1 MAGSILRP
9 LEDAAA
15 SLEARLANGEIVSDH
30 GALRTLIR
38 RLEGLARRARGAAS
52 QRHYLFDPNALPR
65 DVRNQII
72 AFAPVEAVLRMER
85 CCKNSR
91 DMMRLDDEPAWR
103 RLFGL
108 YFGPAPANTTQHWRK
123 VFRRT
128 SLFRIEPGVRCLG
141 VRLGRQMK
149 EVVIRESEGERSGI
163 IQVDDLTA
171 SALTNGSSLVPL
183 PTSVAEYRQ
192 FSTMVQLRYLN
203 MGDIEGGMIGDAND
217 QHIVLHQTDY
227 DTTPNGLI
235 CAAWSY
241 TSESVLFDPRR
252 PRLSRQGFRPGSPL
266 RDLLNGYG
274 LPLNLDSIDEIG
286 TDMIGPT
293 FGLIDLRKFRRRK
306 PIPFVSFTLDLRMR
320 HHLREPWE
328 SIVGSL
334 NSNESWEALE
344 PSLQRAILDAPVGA
358 VKNTQAENSDSED
371 FSMSSE
377 DSWTASCG
385 HESTAS
391 EEDCGSDG
399 DEDDSGSS
407 LYLGG
412 SVEDGA

>member
-1 MAGSILRP
+1 MESMAGCILRP

-15 SLEARLANGEIVSDH
+15 SLEARLANGERVSDH

-72 AFAPVEAVLRMER
+72 AFARVEAVLRMES

-128 SLFRIEPGVRCLG
+128 SLLRIEPGVRCLG
-141 VRLGRQMK
+141 VRLGRPMK
-149 EVVIRESEGERSGI
+149 VVVIRESEGEKSGI
-163 IQVDDLTA
+163 IQVDERTA
-171 SALTNGSSLVPL
+171 AAPILLSSFVSLS
-183 PTSVAEYRQ
+183 TSVAERAAE
-192 FSTMVQLRYLN
+192 FSTRLRYLN
-203 MGDIEGGMIGDAND
+203 MGDIEGGMHGDDND

-241 TSESVLFDPRR
+241 TSKSVLFDPMR

-274 LPLNLDSIDEIG
+274 LPLNLDSIDDCG
-286 TDMIGPT
+286 CDMIGPH
-293 FGLIDLRKFRRRK
+293 FLLIDLSKRRRK
-306 PIPFVSFTLDLRMR
+306 LIAKNLTFTMDFREHGVLQ
-320 HHLREPWE
+320 EPWH
-328 SIVGSL
+328 SL
-334 NSNESWEALE
+334 VASSTSEESWEALE

-358 VKNTQAENSDSED
+358 VKNFQAETSDSEE
-371 FSMSSE
+371 E
-377 DSWTASCG
+377 DSWT
-385 HESTAS
+385 TAS
-391 EEDCGSDG
+391 EEDCGSDE

-407 LYLGG
+407 LDG
-412 SVEDGA
+412 SVEDGT

>member
-1 MAGSILRP
+1 MESMAGSILRP

-15 SLEARLANGEIVSDH
+15 SLEARLANGERVSDH

-72 AFAPVEAVLRMER
+72 VFAPVEAVLRMES

-128 SLFRIEPGVRCLG
+128 SLLRIEPGVRCLG

-149 EVVIRESEGERSGI
+149 EVVIRESEGEKPGI
-163 IQVDDLTA
+163 IQVDDRTA
-171 SALTNGSSLVPL
+171 AALTDGSSLVPL
-183 PTSVAEYRQ
+183 STSVAERTAE
-192 FSTMVQLRYLN
+192 FSTVVRLRYLN
-203 MGDIEGGMIGDAND
+203 MGDIEGGTFGDANR
-217 QHIVLHQTDY
+217 QHIVLHRTDY
-227 DTTPNGLI
+227 DTTLNGLI
-235 CAAWSY
+235 CGAWSY
-241 TSESVLFDPRR
+241 TSESILFDPTR

-274 LPLNLDSIDEIG
+274 LPLNLDSVDEIG
-286 TDMIGPT
+286 MDMIGPT
-293 FGLIDLRKFRRRK
+293 FRLIDLCKFRRK
-306 PIPFVSFTLDLRMR
+306 PIPNVQFTLDLREE
-320 HHLREPWE
+320 HDVREPWYRLVT
-328 SIVGSL
+328 SSTSVVGTR
-334 NSNESWEALE
+334 ESWEELE

-358 VKNTQAENSDSED
+358 VKNTQAETSDSED
-371 FSMSSE
+371 DSE
-377 DSWTASCG
+377 DSWTTASDS
-385 HESTAS
+385 ES

-399 DEDDSGSS
+399 DEDDSGSDID
-407 LYLGG
+407 G
-412 SVEDGA
+412 SVEDGT

>member
-1 MAGSILRP
+1 
-9 LEDAAA
+9 
-15 SLEARLANGEIVSDH
+15 
-30 GALRTLIR
+30 
-38 RLEGLARRARGAAS
+38 
-52 QRHYLFDPNALPR
+52 
-65 DVRNQII
+65 
-72 AFAPVEAVLRMER
+72 MES

-108 YFGPAPANTTQHWRK
+108 YFGPAPANTTHWRK
-123 VFRRT
+123 LFRRT
-128 SLFRIEPGVRCLG
+128 SVLRIEPGVRCLG

-149 EVVIRESEGERSGI
+149 EVVIRESEGETSGL
-163 IQVDDLTA
+163 IQVDERTA
-171 SALTNGSSLVPL
+171 AALTDGSSLVPL
-183 PTSVAEYRQ
+183 STSVAERTAES
-192 FSTMVQLRYLN
+192 STMVQLRYLN
-203 MGDIEGGMIGDAND
+203 MGDIEGGMSGDDND

-293 FGLIDLRKFRRRK
+293 FGLIDLRKFRALRK
-306 PIPFVSFTLDLRMR
+306 PIPNVTFTVDLRMR

-358 VKNTQAENSDSED
+358 VKNTQAENSVCGDSDSED
-371 FSMSSE
+371 VSMSSE

-391 EEDCGSDG
+391 EEEYGSDG

-412 SVEDGA
+412 SVEDGT

>member
-1 MAGSILRP
+1 MESAAGSILRP

-15 SLEARLANGEIVSDH
+15 SLEARLANGERVSDH

-38 RLEGLARRARGAAS
+38 RLKGLARRARGAAS

-72 AFAPVEAVLRMER
+72 AFAPVEAVLRMES

-128 SLFRIEPGVRCLG
+128 SLLRIEPGVRCLG

-149 EVVIRESEGERSGI
+149 EVVIRESEGEKPGI
-163 IQVDDLTA
+163 IQVDERTA
-171 SALTNGSSLVPL
+171 AALTDGSSLVPL
-183 PTSVAEYRQ
+183 STSVAERAAE
-192 FSTMVQLRYLN
+192 FSTVVQLRYLN
-203 MGDIEGGMIGDAND
+203 LGDIEGGMSADDND

-227 DTTPNGLI
+227 DETPNGLI
-235 CAAWSY
+235 YGAWSY
-241 TSESVLFDPRR
+241 TSESILFDPTR

-286 TDMIGPT
+286 EDMIGPT
-293 FGLIDLRKFRRRK
+293 FRLIDLRKFRRNPRFQDSK
-306 PIPFVSFTLDLRMR
+306 IQIPCLMFTIDLRE
-320 HHLREPWE
+320 HGDLREPWYLVTSSTSE
-328 SIVGSL
+328 
-334 NSNESWEALE
+334 ESWEDLE
-344 PSLQRAILDAPVGA
+344 PSLQEEILDAPVGA
-358 VKNTQAENSDSED
+358 VKNTQAETSDSED
-371 FSMSSE
+371 DSD
-377 DSWTASCG
+377 DSWT
-385 HESTAS
+385 TDS
-391 EEDCGSDG
+391 EEDC
-399 DEDDSGSS
+399 
-407 LYLGG
+407 
-412 SVEDGA
+412 

>member
-1 MAGSILRP
+1 MESTAGILRP

-15 SLEARLANGEIVSDH
+15 SLEARLANGGRVSDH

-38 RLEGLARRARGAAS
+38 RLAGLARRARGAAS

-72 AFAPVEAVLRMER
+72 AFARVEAVLRMES

-108 YFGPAPANTTQHWRK
+108 YFGPAPANTTHWRK
-123 VFRRT
+123 LFRRT
-128 SLFRIEPGVRCLG
+128 SVLRIEPGVRCLG

-149 EVVIRESEGERSGI
+149 EVVIRESEGETSGL
-163 IQVDDLTA
+163 IQVDERTA
-171 SALTNGSSLVPL
+171 AALTDGSSLVPL
-183 PTSVAEYRQ
+183 STSVAERAAE
-192 FSTMVQLRYLN
+192 FSTVVQLRYLN
-203 MGDIEGGMIGDAND
+203 LGDIEGGMSADAND

-227 DTTPNGLI
+227 DTTLNGLI
-235 CAAWSY
+235 CGAYSY
-241 TSESVLFDPRR
+241 TSESILFDPTR

-293 FGLIDLRKFRRRK
+293 FGLIDLRKFRRRQ
-306 PIPFVSFTLDLRMR
+306 PIPNAT
-320 HHLREPWE
+320 
-328 SIVGSL
+328 
-334 NSNESWEALE
+334 
-344 PSLQRAILDAPVGA
+344 
-358 VKNTQAENSDSED
+358 
-371 FSMSSE
+371 FSVV
-377 DSWTASCG
+377 A
-385 HESTAS
+385 
-391 EEDCGSDG
+391 
-399 DEDDSGSS
+399 
-407 LYLGG
+407 
-412 SVEDGA
+412 

>member
-1 MAGSILRP
+1 MESTAGILRP

-15 SLEARLANGEIVSDH
+15 SLEARLANGERVSDH

-38 RLEGLARRARGAAS
+38 RLEGVARRARGAAS

-72 AFAPVEAVLRMER
+72 AFAPVEAVLRMES

-128 SLFRIEPGVRCLG
+128 SLLRIEPGVRCLG

-149 EVVIRESEGERSGI
+149 EVVIRESEGEKPGI
-163 IQVDDLTA
+163 IQVDDRTA
-171 SALTNGSSLVPL
+171 AALTDGSSLVPL
-183 PTSVAEYRQ
+183 STSVAERAAE

-203 MGDIEGGMIGDAND
+203 MCDFEGGLSGDDND

-227 DTTPNGLI
+227 DATPNSLI

-286 TDMIGPT
+286 EDIIGPT
-293 FGLIDLRKFRRRK
+293 FGLIDRRKFK
-306 PIPFVSFTLDLRMR
+306 PIPKMSFTIDFREHGDLRQ
-320 HHLREPWE
+320 PWYLVTSSTE
-328 SIVGSL
+328 E
-334 NSNESWEALE
+334 ESWEDLE
-344 PSLQRAILDAPVGA
+344 PSLQEEILDAPVGA
-358 VKNTQAENSDSED
+358 VKNTQAETSDSED
-371 FSMSSE
+371 VSMSSE
-377 DSWTASCG
+377 DSWTTSCG

-412 SVEDGA
+412 SVEDGT

>member
-1 MAGSILRP
+1 MESMAGSILRP

-72 AFAPVEAVLRMER
+72 AFARVEAVLRMES

-108 YFGPAPANTTQHWRK
+108 YFGPAPANTTHWRK
-123 VFRRT
+123 LFRRT
-128 SLFRIEPGVRCLG
+128 SVLRIEPGVRCLG

-149 EVVIRESEGERSGI
+149 EVVIRESEGETSGL
-163 IQVDDLTA
+163 IQVDERTA
-171 SALTNGSSLVPL
+171 AALTDGSSLVPL
-183 PTSVAEYRQ
+183 STSVAERTAES
-192 FSTMVQLRYLN
+192 STMVQLRYLN
-203 MGDIEGGMIGDAND
+203 MGDIEGGMSGDDND

-293 FGLIDLRKFRRRK
+293 FGLIDLSKPRRK
-306 PIPFVSFTLDLRMR
+306 RIIPNVSFTLDFRMR
-320 HHLREPWE
+320 DNLREPWYILVE
-328 SIVGSL
+328 SST
-334 NSNESWEALE
+334 SEESWEDLE
-344 PSLQRAILDAPVGA
+344 PSLQRAMLDAPVGA
-358 VKNTQAENSDSED
+358 VKNTQAETSDSEE
-371 FSMSSE
+371 E
-377 DSWTASCG
+377 DSWT
-385 HESTAS
+385 TAS

-399 DEDDSGSS
+399 NEDDSSS
-407 LYLGG
+407 YLDG
-412 SVEDGA
+412 SVEDGT